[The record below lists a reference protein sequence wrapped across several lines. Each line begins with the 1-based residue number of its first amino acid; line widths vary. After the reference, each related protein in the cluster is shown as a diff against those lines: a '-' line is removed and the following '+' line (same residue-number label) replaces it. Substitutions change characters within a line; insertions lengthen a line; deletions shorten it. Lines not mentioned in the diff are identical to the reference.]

1 MEQKNKFW
9 PKTAMTMAFK
19 NSNLRPKPFQNP
31 LGMLGVPIHQSP
43 INCIQ
48 SCCSIHMLCLRN
60 AVLVVITMVSLL
72 HMHNGQHGNDAEWNG
87 GQSGPWFDYWPNGQL
102 PISFGVIRNVY
113 FHQCRSQSIFHIIFT
128 RQFLSPCLRCHN
140 MMFFWNLKNSKG
152 PGHKQMLLLNT

>member
-1 MEQKNKFW
+1 MIHKFRFGR
-9 PKTAMTMAFK
+9 KAAMTMTLK
-19 NSNLRPKPFQNP
+19 NSKQSPKPFPNP
-31 LGMLGVPIHQSP
+31 LGMFGVHTHQP
-43 INCIQ
+43 TINCIQ
-48 SCCSIHMLCLRN
+48 SCCSIHMLWLHN
-60 AVLVVITMVSLL
+60 AILVVISMVSLL
-72 HMHNGQHGNDAEWNG
+72 YMHNDQHGNDAEWNG